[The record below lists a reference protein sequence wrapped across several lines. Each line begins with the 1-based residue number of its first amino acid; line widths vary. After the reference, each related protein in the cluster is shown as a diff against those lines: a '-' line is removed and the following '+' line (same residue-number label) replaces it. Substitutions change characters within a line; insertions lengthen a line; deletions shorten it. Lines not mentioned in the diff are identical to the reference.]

1 MNTFN
6 KQTPLIKNKLVL
18 SMLFIGFIVPLLI
31 MLGDT
36 ILFVFGIIIPVNYI
50 IAMFAISW
58 TVAILLCVYIIVNVL
73 FHQNF

>member
-1 MNTFN
+1 
-6 KQTPLIKNKLVL
+6 
-18 SMLFIGFIVPLLI
+18 MLFIGFIVPLLI

-58 TVAILLCVYIIVNVL
+58 TVAILLCAYIIVKVL
-73 FHQNF
+73 VI